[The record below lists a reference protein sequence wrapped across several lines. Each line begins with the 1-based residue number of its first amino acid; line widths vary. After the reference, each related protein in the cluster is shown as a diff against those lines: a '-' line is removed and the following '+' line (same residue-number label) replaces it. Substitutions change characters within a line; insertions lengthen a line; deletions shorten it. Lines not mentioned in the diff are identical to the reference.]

1 MQFILKPDVNSFL
14 VVLQYHYVDICS
26 KAIYTSLKLIGLYCH
41 ILYIFKPWPGLFNN
55 GVPIYREY
63 LLKGEA
69 LHDVF
74 ILLVCLNVLHI
85 ADGCIPSHFMQ
96 ECLSKQLVLKYPFL
110 KLKS

>member
-1 MQFILKPDVNSFL
+1 M
-14 VVLQYHYVDICS
+14 YAHGM
-26 KAIYTSLKLIGLYCH
+26 GLYCH

-74 ILLVCLNVLHI
+74 ILLVCLNATKNEFTSGFKINCTGPRL
-85 ADGCIPSHFMQ
+85 P
-96 ECLSKQLVLKYPFL
+96 
-110 KLKS
+110 